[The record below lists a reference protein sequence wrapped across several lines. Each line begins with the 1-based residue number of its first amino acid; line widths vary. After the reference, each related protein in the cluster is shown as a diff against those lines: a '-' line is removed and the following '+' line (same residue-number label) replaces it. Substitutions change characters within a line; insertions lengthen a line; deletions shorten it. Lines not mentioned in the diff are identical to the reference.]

1 MKYRIAQGKE
11 KINSVGGLGLIG
23 LLLERSGLK
32 KEIKKAGT
40 GNAREVKRVSDVLSS
55 VVGLISQGRT
65 DYNDIELFKDDELF
79 RDALEIK
86 KIYSE
91 ESLRQR
97 LDEYAGSYDGAIAA
111 SSLSLLRHTSF
122 GTIQT
127 EYGEYIPYDV
137 DVSPFDNSKSNKE
150 GVSRTYKGT
159 DGFAP
164 IFGYVGTDGYLLNC
178 ELRPGKQH
186 CQDGTVAF
194 LREGLT
200 CLKKLGILDRIL
212 LRLDSGNDASENIAL
227 ALEFGCPFV
236 IKRNLRKE
244 SVDGW
249 LDLAKSL
256 GEEKTPRPG
265 KKVYI
270 GTASH
275 RVPAR
280 LAIGAPVELIFEVTE
295 RTQSADGQELLFP
308 EIEVATYW
316 TSLGERAE
324 TIIDLYHKHG
334 TSEQF
339 HSELK
344 SDLNLERLPSH
355 KFATNS
361 AFLKLG
367 MLAYNILR
375 QISQGIVKY
384 AQIAP
389 VKLNVARRRIRSVL
403 QDMIY
408 IGCKLVSHAGQKI
421 LKFGRGSPWFRVFRE
436 LYVSYC

>member
-1 MKYRIAQGKE
+1 MIYKIAQGKE
-11 KINSVGGLGLIG
+11 KINSIGGLALIG

-32 KEIKKAGT
+32 NEIQKTGAGSS
-40 GNAREVKRVSDVLSS
+40 REVKRISNVLSQA
-55 VVGLISQGRT
+55 VGLISQGRT
-65 DYNDIELFKDDELF
+65 DYNDIELFRDDELF
-79 RDALEIK
+79 RDALEVEK
-86 KIYSE
+86 VYSE
-91 ESLRQR
+91 ASLRQR
-97 LDEYAGSYDGAIAA
+97 LDEYAGTYDEAIKR
-111 SSLSLLRHTSF
+111 SSLSLLGQVSF
-122 GTIQT
+122 GTIKT
-127 EYGEYIPYDV
+127 KYGEYIPYDV

-164 IFGYVGTDGYLLNC
+164 IFGYVGTQGYTLNA

-200 CLKKLGILDRIL
+200 SLKKLGILDRVL
-212 LRLDSGNDASENIAL
+212 LRMDSGNDASENIAL
-227 ALEFGCPFV
+227 VLEYGCPFV

-244 SVDGW
+244 DKNGW
-249 LDLAKSL
+249 LDLAKSI
-256 GEEKTPRPG
+256 GEKAGPRPG
-265 KKVYI
+265 KTVYT

-275 RVPAR
+275 RVPAG
-280 LAIGAPVELIFEVTE
+280 LASAEPVELIFEVIE
-295 RTQSADGQELLFP
+295 RTQNADGQELLFP
-308 EIEVATYW
+308 EVEVATYW
-316 TSLGERAE
+316 TSLGESAQ
-324 TIIDLYHKHG
+324 TIIELYHQHG

-344 SDLNLERLPSH
+344 SDLDLERLPSG
-355 KFATNS
+355 KFKTNS
-361 AFLKLG
+361 TFLQLG

-375 QISQGIVKY
+375 RISQGIVELKEL
-384 AQIAP
+384 AP

-421 LKFGRGSPWFRVFRE
+421 LKFGRGSPWFRVFRK
-436 LYVSYC
+436 LYASYC